1 MPPDLLALAVVLPL
15 LGALCTVVAAARPA
29 AAARS
34 SHQPIQQ
41 PIQHLSQNPIQNG
54 PEPSPTPAAL
64 LVPIGMI
71 TAMLTTLSV
80 LAITVTVWQNGPVRL
95 EIGGW
100 GVPLG
105 IALQADGLSTAMLVM
120 SNLVALG
127 ISVYATGYF
136 KDADKVLHYWPLWLL
151 LWAALNGLF
160 LAGDLFN
167 LYVMLE
173 LLGLAAA
180 ALGGLTGSRDAVS
193 ASLRYLLVGLLGSM
207 TYLLGVALIY
217 TAYGTLDIGLLS
229 AAMHPPNAIDGT
241 ALVLMTAGLALKAA
255 LFPLHFW
262 LPPAHAN
269 APAPVSAALSALVVK
284 AAFYLILR
292 LWLEPFA
299 PVATF
304 SASMVLGLLGAGA
317 VVWGSWRAL
326 RAQRLKLLAA
336 YSTVA
341 QIGYLFLF
349 FPLIAATPPGP
360 AQDQL
365 VAALVLMALT
375 HGFAKAGLFLAA
387 GLVQQQ
393 AGHDRIDELG
403 GTAQHLPAT
412 VFAIALAGSSL
423 IGLPP
428 SGSFI
433 GKWLLMQGA
442 IETGQW
448 WIIPIAAIGTL
459 LAAAYIFRV
468 LSRAFGLEPTPL
480 RFVTDARTEVPALT
494 LALISVAALG
504 LASGPLWTLLGLDA
518 GGGA

>member
-1 MPPDLLALAVVLPL
+1 MSAELLAFAVAVPL
-15 LGALCTVVAAARPA
+15 LGAMLAVVTVTRQGSETRA
-29 AAARS
+29 
-34 SHQPIQQ
+34 
-41 PIQHLSQNPIQNG
+41 
-54 PEPSPTPAAL
+54 SPL
-64 LVPIGMI
+64 LNWVGLI
-71 TAMLTTLSV
+71 TATLTTLV
-80 LAITVTVWQNGPVRL
+80 IIFMTGAVWQQGPLRL
-95 EIGGW
+95 ELGGW

-105 IALQADGLSTAMLVM
+105 IALRADGLSAAMLAM
-120 SNLVALG
+120 ANLVALG
-127 ISVYATGYF
+127 TSLYATGYF
-136 KDADKVLHYWPLWLL
+136 RSNDEALHFWPLWLL

-160 LAGDLFN
+160 LAADLFN

-180 ALGGLTGSRDAVS
+180 ALGALTGSRDAVS
-193 ASLRYLLVGLLGSM
+193 ANLRYLLVGLLGSM
-207 TYLLGVALIY
+207 TYLLGVALLY
-217 TAYGTLDIGLLS
+217 TAYGTMDMSLL
-229 AAMHPPNAIDGT
+229 ADVMRAPGPTDGT

-292 LWLEPFA
+292 LWLELFA

-304 SASMVLGLLGAGA
+304 GASMVLGLLGASA

-326 RAQRLKLLAA
+326 RAERLKLLAA

-349 FPLIAATPPGP
+349 FPLLAATPPGP
-360 AQDQL
+360 AHDQL
-365 VAALVLMALT
+365 VAAVVLMALT

-393 AGHDRIDELG
+393 AGHDRINELG

-433 GKWLLMQGA
+433 SKWLLMQGA
-442 IETGQW
+442 LETGQW
-448 WIIPIAAIGTL
+448 WIIPVAASGTL

-494 LALISVAALG
+494 LALISAAALG
-504 LASGPLWTLLGLDA
+504 LAAGPLWTLLGLDA